1 MLTKSPD
8 ATLDYRVAWPS
19 ARLLGVAIAESA
31 WTCRPEGLTIDP
43 VEAAPGITAARIGG
57 GVRGV
62 AYRLRHTV
70 TLADDRTL
78 TRTLDLAAA

>member
-1 MLTKSPD
+1 MLTKSPH
-8 ATLDYRVAWPS
+8 ATLDYRVEWPR
-19 ARLLGVAIAESA
+19 ARLLGVAIEESA

-43 VEAAPGITAARIGG
+43 VEGTPGITAVRISG

-62 AYRLRHTV
+62 AYRLTHRV

-78 TRTLDLAAA
+78 TRTLDLEAA